1 MFSRDQIEIQR
12 KKVFG
17 EPNQME
23 LNRPCTIRDG
33 IVKLSAD
40 EIAEYAKIFDQY
52 NGTLSFF
59 IPASGTGSRMF
70 QFLFEFLSD
79 DKHENE
85 IDAFIDQLNKYSF
98 YDSLSESI
106 KTDISS
112 QKRDKKKIIEYL
124 LFENGLGFSKRPKGL
139 IPFHR
144 FNDLTITA
152 FQEHLLQ
159 GNDLKSSIN
168 EFQFTIQKEFE
179 DFFIQ
184 ECSSIEKL
192 LEKSINVTFS
202 EQDPSTNS
210 VAFNEKI
217 KEPLVDEDGKIITR
231 PSGHGSLLG
240 ALNNINSELIF
251 IKNIDNIQH
260 FTRKDLSNTYWKV
273 LAGILLDFKSRLC
286 SLSVSPSLVEFE
298 KLNEKYNLIDKS
310 IMPVSQDQLTKLL
323 NKPLRVCGMVKNEG
337 QPGGGPF
344 WVLKNGRITKQ
355 IVEKAEISNSS
366 EQQGILNSST
376 HFNPVMIV
384 ASPYSAFGRR
394 IDLFEHRCDDAYI
407 IVRKSQDGSD
417 ISYLEHPGL
426 WNGSMCDWLTVFIEI
441 PSSIFS
447 PVKSITDLMNE
458 AHQELT

>member
-17 EPNQME
+17 EPNFME
-23 LNRPCTIRDG
+23 LNRPCSLNDG
-33 IVKLSAD
+33 IVKLSA
-40 EIAEYAKIFDQY
+40 EEKEKYTKIFDQY
-52 NGTLSFF
+52 NGSSSFF
-59 IPASGTGSRMF
+59 IPASGSGSRMF
-70 QFLFEFLSD
+70 QFLIEFLSD

-98 YDSLSESI
+98 YYSLSESI
-106 KTDISS
+106 KSEISS
-112 QKRDKKKIIEYL
+112 KKRDNKKIIEYL
-124 LFENGLGFSKRPKGL
+124 LFENGLGLSKLPKGL

-144 FNDLTITA
+144 FNGLTITA

-179 DFFIQ
+179 DFFIH
-184 ECSSIEKL
+184 ECSIIEKL
-192 LEKSINVTFS
+192 LEKSFNVTLS

-210 VAFNEKI
+210 IAFDVKI
-217 KEPLVDEDGKIITR
+217 KAPLVDDDGRIITR

-273 LAGILLDFKSRLC
+273 LAGILIDFKSRLR
-286 SLSVSPSLVEFE
+286 SLSSSPSLMEFE
-298 KLNEKYNLIDKS
+298 KLNEKYNLLDMS
-310 IMPVSQDQLTKLL
+310 IMPASLDQLKDLL
-323 NKPLRVCGMVKNEG
+323 NKPIRVCGMVKNEG

-344 WVLKNGRITKQ
+344 WAVRSGRITKQ

-366 EQQGILNSST
+366 EQQDILNAST

-384 ASPYSAFGRR
+384 ASPYSASGQR
-394 IDLFEHRCDDAYI
+394 INLFDHRCNDAYI
-407 IVRKSQDGSD
+407 IVRKSKDGSD
-417 ISYLEHPGL
+417 ISYIEHPGL
-426 WNGSMCDWLTVFIEI
+426 WNGSMSDWLTVFIEI